1 MKKFIF
7 MALLALI
14 MAACGNGDEP
24 EKANATLNVS
34 ELVGYV
40 GKTTDYVKANIK
52 GATLLTEGGS
62 LGKTTLTY
70 TLPTDDVSL
79 SVTFKTN
86 TSGVITDIDVY
97 GKYDG
102 YDKGIECFKKEMDKI
117 NATISHDTYIARYY
131 SSTAGAMD
139 FQDRTEFWNYV
150 ADKNVSKYIQ
160 EIWWIE
166 NTAKT
171 KFNVDATF
179 TRGSNS
185 ISIEIEKDEW

>member
-1 MKKFIF
+1 MKKFLF
-7 MALLALI
+7 MALLAFV
-14 MAACGNGDEP
+14 MVACGNDDEP
-24 EKANATLNVS
+24 EKASATLNVS

-40 GKTTDYVKANIK
+40 GKTADYVKANIK
-52 GATLLTEGGS
+52 GATLQNEGGS

-70 TLPTDDVSL
+70 TLPTDDVRL

-86 TSGVITDIDVY
+86 TSGEITNVDVY

-102 YDKGIECFKKEMDKI
+102 YDKGVECFKKEMDKI

-131 SSTAGAMD
+131 SNTAGAID

-150 ADKNVSKYIQ
+150 AENNVSKQIQ
-160 EIWWIE
+160 ETWWIE
-166 NTAKT
+166 NSART
-171 KFNVDATF
+171 KFNVDAIY

-185 ISIEIEKDEW
+185 ISIEIEKNVW